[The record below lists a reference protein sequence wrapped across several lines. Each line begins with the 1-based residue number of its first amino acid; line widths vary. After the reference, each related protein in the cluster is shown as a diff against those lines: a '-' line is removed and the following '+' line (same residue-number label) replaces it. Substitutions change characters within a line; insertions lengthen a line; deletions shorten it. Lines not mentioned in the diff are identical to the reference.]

1 MTSSSNDNT
10 GNSGAS
16 DSQEKASGENSS
28 QLTLILKEERRLLFG
43 LGIALIV
50 QSGVS
55 MIQPW
60 PLKIIFDHVILDKP
74 VPDNYQNFL
83 SPYWELISQNLLWVM
98 VAALIG
104 VALMNGIGLY
114 VQNITLTRLSQRVI
128 QKLRVR
134 LFTHVLELPIT
145 HFHRMEPGEVI
156 ERITTDTDDTQKL
169 VEGVS
174 VLACRSFPT
183 FVGITGIM
191 FWVDWRLALITL
203 GIAPILVWATYF
215 FGLRIKRYTRKK
227 RRHES
232 EVTSVT
238 EVATKTHKWIKLLG
252 LEEDEIERLEK
263 KSYLSREAAVGAGSW
278 QGFYTS
284 MTNVVLAIGSA
295 VLVLFGVQSI
305 HAGRITPGALLVFM
319 NYLRSLYKPIREFTK
334 YFIKITK
341 AMACNERIEGIMTIT
356 PCDLGICNLPDAE
369 PLTAFKEKIV
379 FDHVY
384 FGYEDDDDIIRDV
397 SFAIRKG
404 QKVGLVGDSGSGKS
418 TLLNLIPRFFD
429 VAGGS
434 IRIDGRDLRRLTLDS
449 VKERV
454 VMVPQDAVL
463 FHTSIME
470 NIAVGRPEDTPTE
483 EEIEDA
489 AKKANA
495 HDFIMELQD
504 GYETVLGAGDAQLS
518 GGQAKRILIARAFLR
533 DAGILLLDEP
543 TSGLDPASESLVM
556 EAFDRLS
563 EQKTIII
570 ASHRLPVVVNSD
582 HIVFLREGRIIEQ
595 GTHEELL
602 EQDGAYAEFWREQM
616 GM

>member
-1 MTSSSNDNT
+1 MTSSDNGNDR
-10 GNSGAS
+10 
-16 DSQEKASGENSS
+16 DSSVSPDERPKETPS

-50 QSGVS
+50 QAGVS

-74 VPDNYQNFL
+74 IPQIYRQYAG
-83 SPYWELISQNLLWVM
+83 SYWEIFSQNLLWIM
-98 VAALIG
+98 VVALILA
-104 VALMNGIGLY
+104 ALMNGVGLY
-114 VQNITLTRLSQRVI
+114 VQNIALTKLSQRVV

-134 LFTHVLELPIT
+134 LFAHVLELPIT
-145 HFHRMEPGEVI
+145 HFHKMEPGEVI
-156 ERITTDTDDTQKL
+156 ERITTDADDTQKL

-183 FVGITGIM
+183 FAGITGIM
-191 FWVDWRLALITL
+191 FWVDWQLALITL

-232 EVTSVT
+232 EVASVT

-252 LEEDEIERLEK
+252 LEEDEIERLEE
-263 KSYLSREAAVGAGSW
+263 KSYLSREAAVEAGSW

-284 MTNVVLAIGSA
+284 LANVVLAIGSA

-305 HAGRITPGALLVFM
+305 SAGRITPGALLVFM

-341 AMACNERIEGIMTIT
+341 AVACNERIEAIMAIE
-356 PCDLGICNLPDAE
+356 PCDLGICDREDAE
-369 PLTAFKEKIV
+369 PLESFNEKIV

-384 FGYEDDDDIIRDV
+384 FGYEDDSDIVQDI
-397 SFAIRKG
+397 SFSIRKG
-404 QKVGLVGDSGSGKS
+404 QKVGLVGASGSGKS

-429 VAGGS
+429 VTGGS
-434 IRIDGRDLRRLTLDS
+434 IRIDGKDLRDLTMES
-449 VKERV
+449 VKEQV
-454 VMVPQDAVL
+454 VMVPQDTVL
-463 FHTSIME
+463 FHTSVME
-470 NIAVGRPEDTPTE
+470 NIAVGRPEDAPTE
-483 EEIEDA
+483 EEIVDA

-495 HDFIMELQD
+495 HDFITALPE
-504 GYETVLGAGDAQLS
+504 GYDTVLEAGGGRLS

-533 DAGILLLDEP
+533 NAAILLLDEP
-543 TSGLDPASESLVM
+543 TSGLDPASESFVM

-563 EQKTIII
+563 KQKTLLI
-570 ASHRLPVVVNSD
+570 ASHRLTVVVNSD
-582 HIVFLREGRIIEQ
+582 FIFFLRDGRIIEQ
-595 GTHEELL
+595 GTHEDLL
-602 EQDGAYAEFWREQM
+602 EKGGGYAAFWREQM
-616 GM
+616 GI